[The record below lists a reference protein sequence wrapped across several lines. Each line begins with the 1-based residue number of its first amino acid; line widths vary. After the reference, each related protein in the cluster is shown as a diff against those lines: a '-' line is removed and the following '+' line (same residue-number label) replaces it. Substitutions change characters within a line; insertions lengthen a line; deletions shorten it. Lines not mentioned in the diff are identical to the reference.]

1 MATLDPGIGE
11 KFSRRTKRAINHDGT
26 FNVRRRGGP
35 HRHDPFQWLITMAWG
50 PFIGVVVV
58 FFALLNTLFALVYL
72 ALGLE
77 SLPGVEPPGN
87 WFQDYLS
94 ALYFSI
100 QTFTSVGYGHVY
112 PGSNGTG
119 FVSSLEALVGVLTFA
134 LATGLLYGRFS
145 RPTARI
151 QFSRTAIITRR
162 ADGTPS
168 LQFRIA
174 NQRSNIL
181 IDLQARVLFKTT
193 EAATNDQ
200 KYAFL
205 PLERDSVSFF
215 PLSWTVVHDITPESP
230 LHGLGP
236 ADYER
241 LDAEIIVQLKG
252 YDDTFAQD
260 VHARNSYTHDEME
273 WHRRFVRAYEVNENG
288 IAVLDLDQLHET
300 EALDADAALRSMR
313 NEK

>member
-11 KFSRRTKRAINHDGT
+11 KFSRPTKRAINHDGT

-35 HRHDPFQWLITMAWG
+35 HRHDPYQWLITMEWW
-50 PFIGVVVV
+50 PFIGVVVA
-58 FFALLNTLFALVYL
+58 FFALLNTFFAFTYL

-77 SLPGVEPPGN
+77 NLPGVAAPRG
-87 WFQDYLS
+87 WWQDFLS
-94 ALYFSI
+94 ALFFSI

-151 QFSRTAIITRR
+151 HFSRTAIISRR
-162 ADGTPS
+162 ADGTPC

-174 NQRSNIL
+174 NQRNNIL
-181 IDLQARVLFKTT
+181 IDLQARLLLKTV
-193 EAATNDQ
+193 EPGTNNQ
-200 KYAFL
+200 TYAFL
-205 PLERDSVSFF
+205 PLERDSISFF
-215 PLSWTVVHDITPESP
+215 PLSWTIVHDITPESP
-230 LHGLGP
+230 LHNFGP
-236 ADYER
+236 AEYEQR
-241 LDAEIIVQLKG
+241 DVEIIIQLKG

-260 VHARNSYTHDEME
+260 IHARNSYTHDEIE
-273 WHRRFVRAYEVNENG
+273 WHRRYIRAYEVEEDG
-288 IAVLDLDQLHET
+288 VAVVDLDHVHLT
-300 EALDADAALRSMR
+300 EALQ
-313 NEK
+313 